1 MLATVFAEH
10 FGIRPSYAHAVQV
23 GGATGLAMTMLA
35 HQLVDA
41 GVARHVLVVGGENR
55 LTGQSRDAS
64 ILALAQVGHP
74 DYEVTLGPTIPAYYG
89 LVASRYMH
97 EYGVTQEDLAE
108 FAVLMRAHAWTHPGA
123 QFHEPITVAD
133 VMASKPVAMPLKL
146 LDCCPVSDGGAA
158 FVVSREPTSA
168 TGIRVRGCAQAHTH
182 QHVTAAPALSELG
195 AEISIAKAK
204 SASGLAIADVRYA
217 AVYDSFTITLGD
229 AAGRPRPCRTRRG
242 GGAGRAG
249 HFSRDGAMPLN
260 THGGL
265 LSYGHCGVGGAMAH
279 LVETHLQM
287 TGRAGPSSGPRRL
300 DRAAA
305 RRRRRAVVACQHVPG
320 AGAMSDKLADW
331 TKGAE
336 AIVYQ
341 YCAACGAVQYF
352 HRSFCAACGA
362 PNPVEK
368 RASGAGKVYATSLV
382 CRAATPETRAHVPY
396 NIVLVD
402 TVEGFRMMAHGDNRS
417 RHR

>member
-35 HQLVDA
+35 HTLVDA
-41 GVARHVLVVGGENR
+41 GLARHVLVVSGENR

-64 ILALAQVGHP
+64 IQALAQVGHP
-74 DYEVTLGPTIPAYYG
+74 DYEVPLGPTIPAYYG

-97 EYGVTQEDLAE
+97 EYGLTEEDLAE
-108 FAVLMRAHAWTHPGA
+108 FAVLMRANACTHPGA

-158 FVVSREPTSA
+158 FIISREPTGGA
-168 TGIRVRGCAQAHTH
+168 GIRVRGCAQAHTH

-204 SASGLAIADVRYA
+204 AASGLSISDVRYA
-217 AVYDSFTITLGD
+217 AVYDSFTITLAMLLEDLGLAKRGE
-229 AAGRPRPCRTRRG
+229 AAARV
-242 GGAGRAG
+242 RAG
-249 HFSRDGAMPLN
+249 YFNRDGEMPLN

-287 TGRAGPSSGPRRL
+287 TGRAGNRQVR
-300 DRAAA
+300 D
-305 RRRRRAVVACQHVPG
+305 
-320 AGAMSDKLADW
+320 
-331 TKGAE
+331 
-336 AIVYQ
+336 
-341 YCAACGAVQYF
+341 
-352 HRSFCAACGA
+352 
-362 PNPVEK
+362 
-368 RASGAGKVYATSLV
+368 ASIAL
-382 CRAATPETRAHVPY
+382 
-396 NIVLVD
+396 L
-402 TVEGFRMMAHGDNRS
+402 HGDGGVLSSHVSMFLERV
-417 RHR
+417 R